1 MLDLRGSLSQDHAGI
16 EETCLAIISV
26 PGPHSVRETIRT
38 IARSNLRCAL
48 AGERP

>member
-1 MLDLRGSLSQDHAGI
+1 MLELRGSLSQDHAGI
-16 EETCLAIISV
+16 EGICLAIVSV

-38 IARSNLRCAL
+38 IARNTPGCAL